1 MMFVDLKDNL
11 NMRKSQL
18 VIKLIKY
25 KTVKVRNSAHPT
37 MA

>member
-18 VIKLIKY
+18 VIKLIQY